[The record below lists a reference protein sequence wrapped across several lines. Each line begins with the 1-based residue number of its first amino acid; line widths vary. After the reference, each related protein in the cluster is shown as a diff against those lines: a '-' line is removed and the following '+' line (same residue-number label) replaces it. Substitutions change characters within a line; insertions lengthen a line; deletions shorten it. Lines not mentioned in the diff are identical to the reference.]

1 MGSILERI
9 FEGDLFPN
17 EHTAPGDPEYRELT
31 GKFSDGMEKFKK
43 DLLAENYSHL
53 EEMEEVMNAA
63 SAMEVKQ
70 AFCNGMILGIKI
82 MIEVNESD
90 EK

>member
-1 MGSILERI
+1 MDSILERI

-17 EHTAPGDPEYRELT
+17 EHTAPDDPDYRELT
-31 GKFSDGMEKFKK
+31 RKVSDEMERFKK
-43 DLLAENYSHL
+43 ELSAENYSYI
-53 EEMEEVMNAA
+53 EEMEETINAV

-82 MIEVNESD
+82 MIEVNEKS